1 MKHVRLA
8 LVGAVAL
15 ALVACDSA
23 KKENTPVPEELP
35 VNKEAAAPAPA
46 PAPADTAK
54 KDTVVEEKVF
64 SKKKAVAKKPT
75 ESTNVQKKEN
85 RDVPTTAAP
94 TNVQK
99 RPSRE

>member
-8 LVGAVAL
+8 LIGAVAL

-23 KKENTPVPEELP
+23 KQESTPVPEELP
-35 VNKEAAAPAPA
+35 VNKEAPAEVAPAP
-46 PAPADTAK
+46 DTVK
-54 KDTVVEEKVF
+54 KDTMVE
-64 SKKKAVAKKPT
+64 KKEVVAKKPAAKKPAAT
-75 ESTNVQKKEN
+75 TTNVQKKEN
-85 RDVPTTAAP
+85 RDAPATVAP